1 MRAGAMRAEVIA
13 IRSGRSRRRG
23 PGLGAC
29 AGRRPGGLGRTAEAK
44 AAPLAAL
51 MRPSGVRTAGLLAAG
66 VLATGVLA
74 TGVLAARV
82 LAARVGLAAVSPA
95 AVEGCPFRPALPES
109 PPARRRPG
117 GLPAGPLGPWSR
129 DTM

>member
-1 MRAGAMRAEVIA
+1 MRAEVIA
-13 IRSGRSRRRG
+13 IRPGRSRRRS

-44 AAPLAAL
+44 AAPLPAL
-51 MRPSGVRTAGLLAAG
+51 VRPSGVRTAG
-66 VLATGVLA
+66 VLATAVLA

>member
-1 MRAGAMRAEVIA
+1 MRAGAIA
-13 IRSGRSRRRG
+13 IRPGRSRRRG

-51 MRPSGVRTAGLLAAG
+51 MRPSGVRTAA
-66 VLATGVLA
+66 VLATG
-74 TGVLAARV
+74 V